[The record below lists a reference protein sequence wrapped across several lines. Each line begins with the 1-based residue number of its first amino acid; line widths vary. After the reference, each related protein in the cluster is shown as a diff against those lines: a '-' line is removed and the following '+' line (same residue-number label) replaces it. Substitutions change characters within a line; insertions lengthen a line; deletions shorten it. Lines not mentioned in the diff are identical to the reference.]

1 MKVISI
7 IIVAVLLAGCEVQVH
22 ESTPDKITVHK
33 TFVHPDSLE
42 LGIEPFLILAVEKK
56 SRDKVVLQYLD
67 KAGIDYEL
75 YKNEQEFVPG
85 LGGLNYKWYDV
96 YANNKNYVIGFC
108 NSRLFSYREDSY
120 K

>member
-1 MKVISI
+1 MKTILI
-7 IIVAVLLAGCEVQVH
+7 IIVAVLLAGCEGEIKH
-22 ESTPDKITVHK
+22 ESKPVTVHK

-67 KAGIDYEL
+67 KAGIEYEL
-75 YKNEQEFVPG
+75 YKDETDYSQYLGEQHF
-85 LGGLNYKWYDV
+85 KWYDV
-96 YANNKNYVIGFC
+96 YANNKVYSIGFY
-108 NSRLFSYREDSY
+108 NSRLFSYRENY